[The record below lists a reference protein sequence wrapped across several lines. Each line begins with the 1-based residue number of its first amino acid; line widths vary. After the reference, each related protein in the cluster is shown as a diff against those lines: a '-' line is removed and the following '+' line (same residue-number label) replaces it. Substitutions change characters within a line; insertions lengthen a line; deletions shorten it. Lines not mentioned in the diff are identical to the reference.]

1 MPRLSRVSTQWRI
14 VSQSEALPM
23 MTATSEDF
31 WSGMIVLSLE
41 GRISQAGSPFG
52 FAQGGLCATFSHAE
66 TRPRDCAH
74 RIHGKRE
81 IFRWPDF
88 GAKNRV
94 EALRY
99 R

>member
-41 GRISQAGSPFG
+41 ARFSQAGSPFG
-52 FAQGGLCATFSHAE
+52 FAQAGLCATFGHGG
-66 TRPRDCAH
+66 TRSRDCAH

-81 IFRWPDF
+81 IFRGTDF
-88 GAKNRV
+88 GAENRV
-94 EALRY
+94 AALRY